1 MPPTAAPAIHL
12 ADGTTVAITPSGG
25 SATTFANPIS
35 ITPPTFARKKVLVD
49 SLTLAQGKEV
59 TGKKEP
65 FETIQLVALYKKS
78 EFTAMQTAWDSNTVC
93 SMVVTYPT
101 DIIAGAST
109 GNVDTLSGF
118 IQSVKK
124 TGVEGS
130 STDPLK
136 MELMFTVHDLV
147 MT

>member
-1 MPPTAAPAIHL
+1 MPPTAAPLIHL

-25 SATTFANPIS
+25 SATTFANPVS
-35 ITPPTFARKKVLVD
+35 ITPPHFSRKKVLVD
-49 SLTLAQGKEV
+49 SLVATQGKEV

-65 FETIQLVALYKKS
+65 FETLTLVALYKKS
-78 EFTAMQTAWDSNTVC
+78 EFTAMQSAWDSNTVC
-93 SMVVTYPT
+93 SLVVTYPT
-101 DIIAGAST
+101 DIVATTST
-109 GNVDTLSGF
+109 GNVDTFSGF

-124 TGVEGS
+124 TGVEAS

-136 MELMFTVHDLV
+136 LELMFTVHDLV